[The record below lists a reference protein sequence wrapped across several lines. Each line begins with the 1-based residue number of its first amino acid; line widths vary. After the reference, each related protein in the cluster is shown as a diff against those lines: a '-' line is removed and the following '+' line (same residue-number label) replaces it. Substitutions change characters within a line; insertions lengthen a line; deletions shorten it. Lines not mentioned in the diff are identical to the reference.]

1 MRPLSPLE
9 SVALLS
15 LAGSVLAVF
24 VPTFVR
30 QLHASR
36 LVEPIDGLGH
46 IGARALALADGKPPR
61 AAFPPSVGLT
71 PKDVPSG
78 QSVEDPE
85 GTWDEPTWRALDF
98 RLERA
103 HYYAFAF
110 ESENKPQL
118 ARFTARALGD
128 LDGDGL
134 FSTFKVEGE
143 VRAGAMPVLF
153 PLEMDREVE

>member
-36 LVEPIDGLGH
+36 LVEPIEGLER
-46 IGARALALADGKPPR
+46 IGARAAAMADGR
-61 AAFPPSVGLT
+61 APKDAFPPSVGLT
-71 PKDVPSG
+71 PKDVPAG
-78 QSVEDPE
+78 HSVEDPE
-85 GTWDEPTWRALDF
+85 GTWDEPTWRELDF
-98 RLERA
+98 RLDRS

-110 ESENKPQL
+110 ESENKPQR

-134 FSTFKVEGE
+134 FSTFKLEGE
-143 VRAGAMPVLF
+143 VEPGAAPVLY

>member
-15 LAGSVLAVF
+15 VAGSVLAVA
-24 VPTFVR
+24 VPTFVK

-36 LVEPIDGLGH
+36 LSEPLDGLARLGQ
-46 IGARALALADGKPPR
+46 RALVLADAKPIKS
-61 AAFPPSVGLT
+61 AFPPSVGLT
-71 PKDVPSG
+71 PAEVPAG
-78 QSVEDPE
+78 HSVEDPE
-85 GTWDEPTWRALDF
+85 GTWDDPTWRALDF
-98 RLERA
+98 RMDRA

-110 ESENKPQL
+110 ESDNKTQV
-118 ARFTARALGD
+118 AHFTARALGD

-134 FSTFKVEGE
+134 FSTFKLEGE
-143 VRAGAMPVLF
+143 MRAGETPVVF